1 MRQKA
6 KNHQKIEI
14 IDFLKK
20 DMGDVH
26 HSTIHYLGVAKE
38 IIKQNALTINTNR
51 IHIKGGY
58 VRQ

>member
-6 KNHQKIEI
+6 KNHQEIKI

-26 HSTIHYLGVAKE
+26 HSTIHYLGVAKA
-38 IIKQNALTINTNR
+38 IIKQNALTINANR
-51 IHIKGGY
+51 IHIKS
-58 VRQ
+58 